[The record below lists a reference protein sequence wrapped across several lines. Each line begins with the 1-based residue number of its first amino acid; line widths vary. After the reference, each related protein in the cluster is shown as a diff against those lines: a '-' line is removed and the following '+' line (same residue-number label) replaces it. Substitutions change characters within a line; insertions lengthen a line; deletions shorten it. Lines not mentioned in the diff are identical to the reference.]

1 MQTQKFPI
9 KHLQNKYKVQKSH
22 KKITHDDKVGFIPEL
37 IYDSN
42 LQTDKHNPQSEQ
54 LKDTNYVSFTC
65 II

>member
-42 LQTDKHNPQSEQ
+42 LQTDKHN
-54 LKDTNYVSFTC
+54 L
-65 II
+65 